1 MPHTTV
7 IVIATSLGDVT
18 FIIIIIIACAFAF

>member
-18 FIIIIIIACAFAF
+18 FIIIIIACAFAF